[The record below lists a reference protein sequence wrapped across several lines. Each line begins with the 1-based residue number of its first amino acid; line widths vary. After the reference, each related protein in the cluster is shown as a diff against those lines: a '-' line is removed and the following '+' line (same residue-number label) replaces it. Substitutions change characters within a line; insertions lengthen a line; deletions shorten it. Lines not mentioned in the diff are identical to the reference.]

1 MMLTVSNLSIC
12 TKRTKEVLVHSVSFS
27 VGNGETLGLIGESGS
42 GKSMTSKC
50 IMKLLKALWQESCPT
65 LSCLTLEKCFLVIWR
80 SLPVSGK
87 RFALFEV
94 RYNW

>member
-42 GKSMTSKC
+42 GK
-50 IMKLLKALWQESCPT
+50 
-65 LSCLTLEKCFLVIWR
+65 V
-80 SLPVSGK
+80 
-87 RFALFEV
+87 
-94 RYNW
+94 

>member
-1 MMLTVSNLSIC
+1 MLTVSNLSIC

-50 IMKLLKALWQESCPT
+50 IMKLLNPRLRQCGSLFP
-65 LSCLTLEKCFLVIWR
+65 KCYGR
-80 SLPVSGK
+80 TG
-87 RFALFEV
+87 
-94 RYNW
+94 Y

>member
-50 IMKLLKALWQESCPT
+50 IMTVSYT
-65 LSCLTLEKCFLVIWR
+65 HLTLPTK
-80 SLPVSGK
+80 
-87 RFALFEV
+87 A
-94 RYNW
+94 

>member
-50 IMKLLKALWQESCPT
+50 IMKLLNPDY
-65 LSCLTLEKCFLVIWR
+65 LTKLEASNGMGEKCSR
-80 SLPVSGK
+80 
-87 RFALFEV
+87 
-94 RYNW
+94 

>member
-42 GKSMTSKC
+42 GKS
-50 IMKLLKALWQESCPT
+50 KLLVPL
-65 LSCLTLEKCFLVIWR
+65 
-80 SLPVSGK
+80 
-87 RFALFEV
+87 
-94 RYNW
+94 